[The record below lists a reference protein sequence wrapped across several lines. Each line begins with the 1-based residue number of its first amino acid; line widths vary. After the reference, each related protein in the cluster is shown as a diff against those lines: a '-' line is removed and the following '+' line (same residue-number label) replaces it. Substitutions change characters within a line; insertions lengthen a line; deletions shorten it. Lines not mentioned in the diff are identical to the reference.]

1 MTTKR
6 LALSI
11 LCIVITACTGPT
23 ISSEHDPEAL
33 SNIARYQTYVWQP
46 HPVGTDT
53 RVNPAVGP
61 LVVGAADETLAAK
74 GYRLAAAGTPDFVIA
89 WHVTIEAKQQVSEID
104 VTPSARAPGGR
115 FPGGSPTPYQTV
127 PLTREFNEG
136 TLILEIAEGPT
147 QRVVWRGWAQAE
159 IQKTVEPAER
169 EKRIRETVRKI
180 LDELPTKR

>member
-6 LALSI
+6 LVLAV
-11 LCIVITACTGPT
+11 LCIVIAACAGPT
-23 ISSEHDPEAL
+23 INSLHDPEAL
-33 SNIARYQTYVWQP
+33 SDFARYKTYAWQRSP
-46 HPVGTDT
+46 GTDT

-74 GYRLAAAGTPDFVIA
+74 GYRQAAAGTPDFVIA
-89 WHVTIEAKQQVSEID
+89 WHVTIEAKQQVSQID
-104 VTPSARAPGGR
+104 VAPSARAPGGR
-115 FPGGSPTPYQTV
+115 SLGGSPMPYQTV

-136 TLILEIAEGPT
+136 TLSLDIVDGPT

-159 IQKTVEPAER
+159 IQKAVEPAER
-169 EKRIRETVRKI
+169 ENRIREIVQKI